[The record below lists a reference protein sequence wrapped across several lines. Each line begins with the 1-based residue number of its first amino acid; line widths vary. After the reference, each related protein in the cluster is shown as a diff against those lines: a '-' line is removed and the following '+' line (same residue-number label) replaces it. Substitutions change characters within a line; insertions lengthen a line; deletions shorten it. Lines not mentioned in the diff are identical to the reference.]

1 MAHPSVTVEQF
12 YKEHGAALQMR
23 LLAGGNGMKRVIREP
38 TVNRPGLALSGF
50 TRYFAYKRVQAVGH
64 AEVYFLRSLSEVER
78 KKHCAAL
85 FAFKIPCFVFG
96 RGLRPDKEFLDAA
109 AKAGVPVFQT
119 PQVTM
124 KFINAATLALEAM
137 FAPRATEL
145 GSMVDILGVGVL
157 IRGESGIGKSEAVL
171 ALIERGYSLVSDD
184 VTRMTL
190 LDGRDVVGTSSE
202 LTRSHM
208 EVRGIG
214 IINVA
219 AMFGVKS
226 IRQEK
231 SLDLVVTL
239 KVWEEVGEIDRVGIE
254 QEFVKVLGVDIPHIL
269 IPVRPG
275 RDLARLIEVAAF
287 QTKLKLSG
295 YNAAQELNDR
305 LIAHMSPGNV
315 PPGK

>member
-1 MAHPSVTVEQF
+1 MVFSRNFRPDE
-12 YKEHGAALQMR
+12 E
-23 LLAGGNGMKRVIREP
+23 LLAAAE
-38 TVNRPGLALSGF
+38 
-50 TRYFAYKRVQAVGH
+50 QA
-64 AEVYFLRSLSEVER
+64 
-78 KKHCAAL
+78 KM
-85 FAFKIPCFVFG
+85 
-96 RGLRPDKEFLDAA
+96 
-109 AKAGVPVFQT
+109 PVFQT

-137 FAPRATEL
+137 FAPRGTEL

-184 VTRMTL
+184 VTRVTL
-190 LDGRDVVGTSSE
+190 LDGHEVVGTSSE

-208 EVRGIG
+208 EIRGIG

-231 SLDLVVTL
+231 GLDLVVTL

-254 QEFVKVLGVDIPHIL
+254 QEFVQVLGVNIPHIL

-295 YNAAQELNDR
+295 FNAAQELNDR
-305 LIAHMSPGNV
+305 LIAHMSPGNA
-315 PPGK
+315 PGSVTTFV